1 MLDTKQFA
9 SAIKQIAEEKGISEQ
24 SVFETI
30 EAAIAAAYKREY
42 GQKGQV
48 IRAKLDMETG
58 KLDVTQVFYV
68 VEGADEEGNITGPLP
83 TKVTEDRQDQEGER
97 SHRGKRG

>member
-9 SAIKQIAEEKGISEQ
+9 SAIKQISEEKGISEG

-42 GQKGQV
+42 GKKGQV
-48 IRAKLDMETG
+48 IRTGIAEIPSLSRSTQGVRVMKLRDG
-58 KLDVTQVFYV
+58 DAIASFVCL
-68 VEGADEEGNITGPLP
+68 
-83 TKVTEDRQDQEGER
+83 
-97 SHRGKRG
+97 